1 MRSIEATGSVEQFAK
16 EIAGRIKGYLPD
28 AYQDVETEIVEK
40 PQNNGVYRTGIRF
53 GSPGDMDSMVIYME
67 SYFAG
72 HEKEGMTLDEIMED
86 IAAKVTECAGLGE
99 KVFDREGKDFE
110 KVRDLLEPVLVNTRA
125 NRERL
130 KDMPHMPVEDL
141 SAICQVTVPLGEGC
155 GSTPVTNSRLEEW
168 GIGKDKL
175 FEQAFANLQKPGAC
189 TLQSV
194 DAKSIE
200 IIEGTPQDNL
210 LELPEMPEVYR
221 KVFEGGDVRADKE
234 GKRVR

>member
-1 MRSIEATGSVEQFAK
+1 MESIKVIGSVDQFAR

-40 PQNNGVYRTGIRF
+40 PQNNGVYRTGVRF
-53 GSPGDMDSMVIYME
+53 GSPGDMDSIVIYME

-110 KVRDLLEPVLVNTRA
+110 KVRDLLEPILVNTRA

-141 SAICQVTVPLGEGC
+141 SAICQVTAPRE
-155 GSTPVTNSRLEEW
+155 
-168 GIGKDKL
+168 K
-175 FEQAFANLQKPGAC
+175 GA
-189 TLQSV
+189 
-194 DAKSIE
+194 AAH
-200 IIEGTPQDNL
+200 
-210 LELPEMPEVYR
+210 R
-221 KVFEGGDVRADKE
+221 
-234 GKRVR
+234 